1 MVSNLDPFNQ
11 LRRKMGKCSILDF
24 AKTYF
29 PQYLKCQPA
38 VFHEEICSIL
48 QSMSEKRDIRFAL
61 AAPRGHAKSTL
72 VTLFYVV
79 WSICYDKEECILI
92 LSATARQSEG
102 LLSDVSAA
110 LDNQLLRDDFPE
122 VFNPDVPAKSKW
134 TQAEIVLPNNFMV
147 AARSAEQE
155 LRGIKHE
162 ENRPSLIILDDVD
175 GDKNTYSADR
185 REKVSNWF
193 KSTVLNVKCSNG
205 ANFIAVGTLLHPD
218 SLLSRLTGKKEYPNW
233 EKRVYQAVRRFS
245 ERKDLWQTWSNI
257 LFSRGEMYNDAAGYE
272 AANQFFVD
280 NKQAMLEGTEVL
292 WEECED
298 YYALMKIRE
307 IEGSFSFDSE
317 KQNDPTNI
325 QDCRYNPDKFSYWDQ
340 DGRTV
345 DELLASFQGDY
356 TIIGACDPSVGT
368 MKVGAD
374 PWAIV
379 ILAKHK
385 GKLYV
390 LDAEIKPHPQDQ
402 LIEAVL
408 SFCKIRKPMSKFVIE
423 SNLFPQ
429 LLLKNIRERAYQ
441 ENIIAPFKER
451 RNSSNKELRIF
462 GMETHITTGQIVFS
476 VRHTELLEQLK
487 YYPRGDHDDGPDALE
502 MALREAELNEK
513 GFLPLTEKRDSH
525 GRTADDPDAG
535 RTTPEEDARDPD
547 DDDTGGG
554 SIGIVSLT

>member
-1 MVSNLDPFNQ
+1 
-11 LRRKMGKCSILDF
+11 MGKCSILDF